1 MRVLLD
7 TVTFVW
13 ALASPERLSKK
24 AMAVLKD
31 QKNIRLISAIS
42 LSEIAIKQT
51 LGKLNFSRVDV
62 STGIVDLQ
70 ARFLPYSA
78 EHAYQLFDLPPHHSD
93 PFDRQII
100 SQALIEG
107 IPVVTIDEK
116 FELYVGLKV
125 IW

>member
-7 TVTFVW
+7 TVTFIW

-100 SQALIEG
+100 SQALIEE

>member
-1 MRVLLD
+1 
-7 TVTFVW
+7 VTFIW

-100 SQALIEG
+100 SQALIEE

>member
-100 SQALIEG
+100 SQALIEE